1 MKWLDGISDSM
12 YVGLSK
18 LWEIFKDR
26 EAWCAGS
33 QTQTQT
39 ATGQQQQ
46 QQQTLDPLFLLI
58 YLLYIQ
64 NMLYTMYIK
73 IKTRYFKKA

>member
-12 YVGLSK
+12 YVSLSK
-18 LWEIFKDR
+18 LWEIVKDR

-33 QTQTQT
+33 QSQTQT
-39 ATGQQQQ
+39 ATEQQQ

-73 IKTRYFKKA
+73 IKTGYF